1 MSETAA
7 TPGPRTPGTD
17 AKTRAGFLGP
27 VLALILAVFLA
38 DMTWQRHVAAH
49 ADACTAFAADRAA
62 VAIALADPAADPAG
76 ADPTAAWAERGID
89 AVGLRADEVPGQPG
103 YLDRYHVVNG
113 LGLSPGAALDPQSL
127 LHKSIADAALRARAG
142 DVRPTPLR
150 IGRDGATFD
159 GLQRA
164 AVGNQTPAS
173 AEVRVA
179 VARVPTV
186 DWTDEARAGRLLL
199 ILAFGGACLF
209 WLPLLRRR
217 PLRPWF
223 GPVGAAV
230 ALTLIGAALVAA
242 ESLLATRVFRW
253 AEGITQLAGQG
264 AALELPSAAAVFAA
278 PVLPLV
284 LAGLAGWYTHSR
296 RSPHRAAYAYIAPAL
311 VGMGALV
318 LAPFAFGVLLSF
330 MKHRQGVFT
339 WVGLENFWR
348 ILSSEGQSLT
358 DATSFYFTLGVTVLW
373 TLVNVV
379 FHLGIGLGL
388 ALVLREPTLRFTGLW
403 RVLLIVP
410 WAVPNY
416 ITALVWKG
424 MFNQQY
430 GLINHVLATVGI
442 QPVAWFS
449 SFFTAFSANVT
460 TNTWLGFPFMM
471 VVSLGAL
478 QSIPRDLYEAADID
492 GIGRWAQFRHLT
504 LPLLKPALFPAIIL
518 GSIWTFNMFNIIYLV
533 SGGQPDGAT
542 DILITEAYRLA
553 FEQDR
558 YGYAAAYSMLIFVV
572 LFGYTLLTNR
582 ISRGVEEAS

>member
-1 MSETAA
+1 MSAA
-7 TPGPRTPGTD
+7 PKSLVSLEKPS
-17 AKTRAGFLGP
+17 RAGFLGP

-49 ADACTAFAADRAA
+49 AEACTAYAADHAA
-62 VAIALADPAADPAG
+62 RALAAADPG
-76 ADPTAAWAERGID
+76 ATDPTAAWRERGIE
-89 AVGLRADEVPGQPG
+89 AVRLQAVEVAGQPG
-103 YLDRYHVVNG
+103 FLDRYHAIDG
-113 LGLSPGAALDPQSL
+113 LGLQPGAALDPNSL

-142 DVRPTPLR
+142 DLRPTPLR
-150 IGRDGATFD
+150 AGRDGATFD
-159 GLQRA
+159 GQQRA
-164 AVGNQTPAS
+164 AVGALTPAS
-173 AEVRVA
+173 EVVRVA
-179 VARVPTV
+179 VARVPVV
-186 DWTDEARAGRLLL
+186 DWSSEARAGRLLL
-199 ILAFGGACLF
+199 LLAFGGACLF

-217 PLRPWF
+217 PLRRWF

-230 ALTLIGAALVAA
+230 ALTLLGAALLAA
-242 ESLLATRVFRW
+242 ESLLATRVARW
-253 AEGITQLAGQG
+253 AEGIAQLAGALANTG
-264 AALELPSAAAVFAA
+264 TALELPSAAAVFAA

-284 LAGLAGWYTHSR
+284 LVGLAGWYTESR

-379 FHLGIGLGL
+379 FHTGIGLGL
-388 ALVLREPTLRFTGLW
+388 ALVLREPTLRFTGVW

-442 QPVAWFS
+442 EPVAWFS
-449 SFFTAFSANVT
+449 GFFTAFSANVT